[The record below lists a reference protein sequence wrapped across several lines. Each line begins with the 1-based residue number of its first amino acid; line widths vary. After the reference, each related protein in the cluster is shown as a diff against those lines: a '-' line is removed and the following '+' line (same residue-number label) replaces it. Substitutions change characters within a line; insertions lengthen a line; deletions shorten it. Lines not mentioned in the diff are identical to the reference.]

1 MLNNA
6 WKRKRSLTILA
17 FAMCSAGTGL
27 FVGKTA
33 NVMWWTMRFFNAHL
47 LRFRLIRGRPMR
59 RDAIMVRKNQ
69 IQPKQV
75 TPTRQ
80 SDAVFTQLLITAV
93 RIYGDP
99 ALSRRQAGLGKRGT
113 RFAVFRCLC

>member
-6 WKRKRSLTILA
+6 RKRRRSLPIWA
-17 FAMCSAGTGL
+17 FAMCNAGTGL

-33 NVMWWTMRFFNAHL
+33 NVMWWTMGFFNAHL
-47 LRFRLIRGRPMR
+47 LRYRLIRGRPMR
-59 RDAIMVRKNQ
+59 RDAIMARKNQ
-69 IQPKQV
+69 IQPKQA

-80 SDAVFTQLLITAV
+80 SDAVFTKFLFTAV

-99 ALSRRQAGLGKRGT
+99 ALSRSKAGRV
-113 RFAVFRCLC
+113 R

>member
-1 MLNNA
+1 
-6 WKRKRSLTILA
+6 
-17 FAMCSAGTGL
+17 
-27 FVGKTA
+27 
-33 NVMWWTMRFFNAHL
+33 
-47 LRFRLIRGRPMR
+47 
-59 RDAIMVRKNQ
+59 MVRKNQ

-99 ALSRRQAGLGKRGT
+99 ALSRGKAGRT
-113 RFAVFRCLC
+113 R

>member
-6 WKRKRSLTILA
+6 WKRERSLPIWA

-33 NVMWWTMRFFNAHL
+33 NVMWWTMRFSNAHL

-69 IQPKQV
+69 IQPKQA

-80 SDAVFTQLLITAV
+80 SNAVFTQLLITAV

-99 ALSRRQAGLGKRGT
+99 AVNRSKPGRT
-113 RFAVFRCLC
+113 R

>member
-1 MLNNA
+1 
-6 WKRKRSLTILA
+6 
-17 FAMCSAGTGL
+17 
-27 FVGKTA
+27 
-33 NVMWWTMRFFNAHL
+33 
-47 LRFRLIRGRPMR
+47 
-59 RDAIMVRKNQ
+59 MVRKNQ

-99 ALSRRQAGLGKRGT
+99 AVSRSKAGRT
-113 RFAVFRCLC
+113 R